1 MPLALL
7 GVGESGTITDIR
19 GKEDVIHHLHN
30 LGFAAGT
37 DVEVVGNTDA
47 GMISAV
53 KFSIVALNRVRASKI
68 SVNL

>member
-37 DVEVVGNTDA
+37 VVGNTDA
-47 GMISAV
+47 GMIIAV
-53 KFSIVALNRVRASKI
+53 KGSRVALNRGMASKI
-68 SVNL
+68 TVNR

>member
-1 MPLALL
+1 MMPLALL

-37 DVEVVGNTDA
+37 DVVGNTDA
-47 GMISAV
+47 GMIIAV
-53 KFSIVALNRVRASKI
+53 KGSRVALNRGMASKI
-68 SVNL
+68 TVNR

>member
-37 DVEVVGNTDA
+37 DA
-47 GMISAV
+47 GMIIAV
-53 KFSIVALNRVRASKI
+53 KGSRVALNRGMASKI
-68 SVNL
+68 TVNR

>member
-47 GMISAV
+47 CDDL
-53 KFSIVALNRVRASKI
+53 FLQRLFLR
-68 SVNL
+68 

>member
-19 GKEDVIHHLHN
+19 GKEDVIHHL
-30 LGFAAGT
+30 GFAAGT

-47 GMISAV
+47 GMIIAV
-53 KFSIVALNRVRASKI
+53 KGSRVALNRGMASKI
-68 SVNL
+68 TVNR

>member
-1 MPLALL
+1 MMPLALL

-19 GKEDVIHHLHN
+19 GN

-47 GMISAV
+47 GMIIAV
-53 KFSIVALNRVRASKI
+53 KGSRVALNRGMASKI
-68 SVNL
+68 TVNR

>member
-7 GVGESGTITDIR
+7 GVGESGTITDI

-47 GMISAV
+47 GMIIAV
-53 KFSIVALNRVRASKI
+53 KGSRVALNRGMASKI
-68 SVNL
+68 TVNR

>member
-30 LGFAAGT
+30 LLP
-37 DVEVVGNTDA
+37 EQ
-47 GMISAV
+47 MLKLSAIQMPV
-53 KFSIVALNRVRASKI
+53 
-68 SVNL
+68 